1 MKANRRRNTKS
12 NAIRIK
18 TETVKVNKTE
28 KMSKTTQKKVTKP
41 DLVILCSIQSRIS
54 QKVSYGLRSV
64 LLQDTSNPQVQN
76 YIKN

>member
-1 MKANRRRNTKS
+1 
-12 NAIRIK
+12 
-18 TETVKVNKTE
+18 
-28 KMSKTTQKKVTKP
+28 MSKTTQKKVTKP